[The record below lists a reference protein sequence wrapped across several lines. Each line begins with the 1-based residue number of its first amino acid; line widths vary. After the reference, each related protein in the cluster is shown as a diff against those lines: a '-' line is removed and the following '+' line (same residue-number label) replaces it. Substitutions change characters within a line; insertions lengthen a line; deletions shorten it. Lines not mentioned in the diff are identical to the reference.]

1 MSAISRTFP
10 SIIEGKD
17 FHSNEKHPVYS
28 HVTQKEAIHYFSY
41 LTDIKKAVS
50 KIAAD
55 ADEGFEEWSSMA
67 YQERVKIFEK
77 AAALLA
83 ERREELI
90 ASHKNIG
97 GPTWFSHVNADEI
110 ISQLKEYTSLLSRPT
125 GLVAQSAH
133 SDLALVVKQPL
144 GPVLAIAPWNA
155 PVLLAGRAI
164 VAPLAA
170 GCSVILKASE
180 KAPESAYLVVKTFID
195 AGIPSKALQLVFIK
209 PDDNPEFINSILDTG
224 LIKKVNFTGS
234 TIVGK
239 KIAEA
244 ASKHLVPYLME
255 LGGKNVSIV
264 EKDADLVRAVETIIW
279 SSWSHKGQIC
289 MSTDKVFVDESIY
302 DKFVA
307 QLKVSANEIVKDPD
321 YAISQRD
328 ITFKR
333 NLVKLVKNALDL
345 GANLIFGKL
354 NDHLDSGSFSPL
366 ILENVTS
373 NMLLDSTE
381 SFGPLFAVYKYS
393 DTIKL
398 VKELNRADYG
408 LKASIWSQNVL
419 QALETAKKIHVG
431 GVHINSST
439 IHDEATLPHGGV
451 KSSGAGRFNSIWGI
465 DDFSI
470 TKTITLSQ

>member
-1 MSAISRTFP
+1 M
-10 SIIEGKD
+10 
-17 FHSNEKHPVYS
+17 
-28 HVTQKEAIHYFSY
+28 
-41 LTDIKKAVS
+41 
-50 KIAAD
+50 
-55 ADEGFEEWSSMA
+55 
-67 YQERVKIFEK
+67 
-77 AAALLA
+77 
-83 ERREELI
+83 
-90 ASHKNIG
+90 
-97 GPTWFSHVNADEI
+97 
-110 ISQLKEYTSLLSRPT
+110 
-125 GLVAQSAH
+125 
-133 SDLALVVKQPL
+133 
-144 GPVLAIAPWNA
+144 
-155 PVLLAGRAI
+155 
-164 VAPLAA
+164 
-170 GCSVILKASE
+170 
-180 KAPESAYLVVKTFID
+180 KTFID